1 MTLGVQPV
9 IIIALWNIFRH
20 GGSCCDFWFNTT
32 IVISIFPRVKNL
44 EKLLSPLEVGGGVLH
59 WYDCHWAGRTIPR
72 SRGAGWGAGL
82 RPI

>member
-1 MTLGVQPV
+1 MTLGVLCETSSAMEV
-9 IIIALWNIFRH
+9 VVVLH
-20 GGSCCDFWFNTT
+20 VDGFWFNTT